1 MLNNQKGTERLPFPA
16 NMGEESVF
24 DQVFRNYYAAL
35 CDFSQRYLHNKEDAE
50 ETVEQLFVNLWNKK
64 PVFSD
69 SDHMRAFLYRSVFNG
84 CMNMLR
90 SNQRQVKRENIYSLD
105 TSFTEESFLH
115 NMLRSE
121 TIGMIYREIDSLPDH
136 YSKVIRMAYVDG
148 LKNEE
153 IAAQLNLSVQTVKN
167 YKNKGISLLK
177 TKLPGDLLQILAPLM
192 LAGYLKSEYLEVIL
206 RNLKN

>member
-1 MLNNQKGTERLPFPA
+1 MLNNQKETPYLQFPA

-64 PVFSD
+64 QVFSD
-69 SDHMRAFLYRSVFNG
+69 NDHIRAFLYRSVFNG
-84 CMNMLR
+84 SMNMLR
-90 SNQRQVKRENIYSLD
+90 SNQRQVKRENNYSLD
-105 TSFTEESFLH
+105 INFTEESFLH

-121 TIGMIYREIDSLPDH
+121 TIGMIYREIDSLPEH
-136 YSKVIRMAYVDG
+136 YAKVIRMAYIDG

-153 IAAQLNLSVQTVKN
+153 IARQLDLSIQTVKN
-167 YKNKGISLLK
+167 YKNKGISLLR
-177 TKLPGDLLQILAPLM
+177 TKLPGDLLQLLYPFILAGM
-192 LAGYLKSEYLEVIL
+192 GISKIF
-206 RNLKN
+206 